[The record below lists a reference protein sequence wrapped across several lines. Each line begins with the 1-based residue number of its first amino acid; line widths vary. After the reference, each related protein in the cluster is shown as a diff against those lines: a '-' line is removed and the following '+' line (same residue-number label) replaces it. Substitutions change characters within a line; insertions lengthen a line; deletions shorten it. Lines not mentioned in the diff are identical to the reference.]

1 MAEPKKG
8 WWESQSRPLNP
19 RQDYYLPGNEPTDV
33 TFMLSLQGWRKD
45 FLAQRSRKMS

>member
-8 WWESQSRPLNP
+8 WWEAQSRPLNP

-33 TFMLSLQGWRKD
+33 TFMFCHFKAGTRVSWPRGAGR
-45 FLAQRSRKMS
+45 